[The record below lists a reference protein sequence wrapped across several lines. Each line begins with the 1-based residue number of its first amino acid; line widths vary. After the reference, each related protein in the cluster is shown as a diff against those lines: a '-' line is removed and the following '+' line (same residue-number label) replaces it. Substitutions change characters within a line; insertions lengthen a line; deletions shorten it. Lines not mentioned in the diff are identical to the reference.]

1 MADRTPE
8 HDEILRQAA
17 DAKALL
23 EHPMIVSALAAM
35 EQVSIREFAR
45 SKFDEQDVRERAYKR
60 LQAAQEFRA
69 LLTTFVN
76 TGRLVEEAASRADAE
91 AEAANPPS
99 TDADTPNARRRSI

>member
-1 MADRTPE
+1 MAGRTPE

-17 DAKALL
+17 EAKALL
-23 EHPMIVSALAAM
+23 EHPMVQGALVAM

-45 SKFDEQDVRERAYKR
+45 SKFDDKEARERAYLR
-60 LQAAQEFRA
+60 LQAAQEFRS